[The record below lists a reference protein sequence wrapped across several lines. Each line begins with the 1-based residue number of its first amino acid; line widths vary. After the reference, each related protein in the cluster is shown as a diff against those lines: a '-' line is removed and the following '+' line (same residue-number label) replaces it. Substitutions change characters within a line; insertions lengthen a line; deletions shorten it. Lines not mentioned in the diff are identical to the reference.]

1 MRILP
6 AILALSSI
14 IPISINATATDKPNI
29 VFIFADDMGY
39 GDVQCLNP
47 LRGKIPTPHLD
58 KLASEGMIF
67 TDAHTTSSVCTPTR
81 YSLITGRYHWRTKLQ
96 KGVTQGYSLAL
107 ISPNTLTVGNV
118 LQQSGYTTAM
128 IGKWHIGMNLPT
140 VDGQAAHSSTAEKR
154 SNVNWTGDILE
165 GPFDKGFD
173 YFYGT
178 SASLDMPPYVY
189 IENRKFLDTPT
200 ELKAFHR
207 LGDASAD
214 FEDIDVLDHYGEK
227 ASEYIKKQNSEKP
240 FFLYVPLTSPH
251 TPIVPTEEW
260 QGKSGINSYADF
272 QMQTDAVIGR
282 IIQAVND
289 AEFRD
294 NTIVIVSSDNGCSK
308 MANFDELEA
317 AGHYAS
323 AQFRGSKSDIWEGG
337 HRVPFIVR
345 WPAQV
350 KAGSQCDQ
358 TICLVDFLASVAD
371 IVEFTIP
378 ETAAGDSVSFLPA
391 LEGKEILSERKGI
404 VSQSVSGSFAYRM
417 GDWKLILCAGSGGW
431 SSPRNREANNL
442 PNATKGQLYNLADD
456 IREENNLYIEKP
468 EIVEKLLKQ
477 LESEVAN
484 GRSTPGPRL
493 ENSLPVANIKLWK

>member
-1 MRILP
+1 MKNHLIPSALLLVTSLF
-6 AILALSSI
+6 LAQA
-14 IPISINATATDKPNI
+14 NEKPNI

-47 LRGKIPTPHLD
+47 ERGKIPTPHLD

-81 YSLITGRYHWRTKLQ
+81 YSLITGRYNWRTRLQ
-96 KGVTQGYSLAL
+96 KFVTAGYSRAL
-107 ISPNTLTVGNV
+107 ISPDTLTVGNV
-118 LQQSGYTTAM
+118 LQKSGYTTAM

-140 VDGQAAHSSTAEKR
+140 VDGKAPYSSTREKR
-154 SNVNWTGDILE
+154 SNVDWSGDIME
-165 GPFDKGFD
+165 GPYDKGFD

-214 FEDIDVLDHYGEK
+214 FEDIDVLDHYGNK
-227 ASEYIKKQNSEKP
+227 ASEYIKKQNNEKP

-260 QGKSGINSYADF
+260 KGKSGINIYADF
-272 QMQTDAVIGR
+272 QMQTDAVIGQ
-282 IIQAVND
+282 IINAVD
-289 AEFRD
+289 EAGLKE
-294 NTIVIVSSDNGCSK
+294 NTIVIVSSDNGCSNQ
-308 MANFDELEA
+308 ANFEELEA
-317 AGHYAS
+317 AGHFAS

-345 WPAQV
+345 WPTKV
-350 KAGSQCDQ
+350 EAGSQCDQ
-358 TICLVDFLASVAD
+358 TICLVDFIATTAD
-371 IVEFTIP
+371 ITDFNIP
-378 ETAAGDSVSFLPA
+378 EDAAVDSVSFLPA
-391 LEGKEILSERKGI
+391 LMGETIQSTRKGI
-404 VSQSVSGSFAYRM
+404 VSHSVAGFFAYRM
-417 GDWKLILCAGSGGW
+417 GDWKLILAKGSGGW
-431 SSPRNREANNL
+431 TAPTEKMMRQDE
-442 PNATKGQLYNLADD
+442 NALKGQLYNLADD
-456 IREENNLYIEKP
+456 IGEENNLYADKP

-484 GRSTPGPRL
+484 GRSTAGPKQKNDIPL
-493 ENSLPVANIKLWK
+493 KKIKLWK